1 MTDINSLI
9 ASNDVGYETTF
20 ELNEFNQPRIRS
32 ELETVKDVILFI
44 LFTKPGQYP
53 SLPTIGLDLQGML
66 YSYYDDLDVNDLE
79 RQIISQCEALGT
91 YFNKGNIQIKKTKY
105 RNQPSLMIHIEGT
118 ETFPTGYMKDYITE
132 SKNQYLI
139 GITYDELNRM
149 IYNINE
155 GSVDL

>member
-1 MTDINSLI
+1 MSSASDIIGSI
-9 ASNDVGYETTF
+9 DVGYETTF

-32 ELETVKDVILFI
+32 ELETVKDVVLFV

-53 SLPTIGLDLQGML
+53 SLPTIGLDIQNML
-66 YSYYDDLDVNDLE
+66 YGYYDELDTNDLK
-79 RQIISQCEALGT
+79 QKIISQCSALGT
-91 YFNKGNIQIKKTKY
+91 YFDKGNIQIKKTKY

-118 ETFPTGYMKDYITE
+118 ETFPPGYMKDYITE
-132 SKNQYLI
+132 NKNQYLI

-155 GSVDL
+155 GSIE